1 MEKLF
6 LKFVARAWKSLA
18 VSLNCLIGLGNGLY
32 IFFPCTSLTK
42 KKKKTQL
49 WTFPNTFNGCYL
61 YIKKKS
67 FENQNNKTK
76 KWNFDCKVNVD
87 ARFWPQSHLD
97 FVTLLPSC
105 S

>member
-42 KKKKTQL
+42 KKRKHNYGHFQTHSMVVI
-49 WTFPNTFNGCYL
+49 
-61 YIKKKS
+61 YI
-67 FENQNNKTK
+67 
-76 KWNFDCKVNVD
+76 
-87 ARFWPQSHLD
+87 
-97 FVTLLPSC
+97 
-105 S
+105 

>member
-42 KKKKTQL
+42 KKE
-49 WTFPNTFNGCYL
+49 NT
-61 YIKKKS
+61 IMDISKHI
-67 FENQNNKTK
+67 Q
-76 KWNFDCKVNVD
+76 W
-87 ARFWPQSHLD
+87 
-97 FVTLLPSC
+97 LLSIYKEKEF
-105 S
+105 